1 MATKASST
9 LLLIIEKQH
18 AAWNLMGTTL
28 PPVQLR
34 TVLCTSHRDRRGRR
48 SRMGLLRQHFR
59 GLSHCPLEFFDKLDC
74 FAVRSRCLTR
84 SLGVLR
90 LSSVEWPCRG
100 TR

>member
-18 AAWNLMGTTL
+18 AAWDLMGTTL

-34 TVLCTSHRDRRGRR
+34 TVLYTSHRDRRGRR
-48 SRMGLLRQHFR
+48 SRMSLLRQHFR

-74 FAVRSRCLTR
+74 FAVRPNGLTR
-84 SLGVLR
+84 LYGALSSL
-90 LSSVEWPCRG
+90 SVEWPCRG
-100 TR
+100 MG